1 MLTVLP
7 AVRYNRQNKISPLDV
22 KQGVIMDDNERMN
35 EGIVEQQGN
44 NEEKTFTQDEVNEIV
59 RRRLARERMKNG
71 SEEYSGTD
79 RERSLEERELHLMA
93 REKLFNEGL
102 PSQLADILKY
112 SDEKSLDAALT
123 VIKKLNIESEAPKAK
138 SWGQRHS
145 GGGNQF
151 TEATKIREAMGLN
164 HK

>member
-1 MLTVLP
+1 M
-7 AVRYNRQNKISPLDV
+7 
-22 KQGVIMDDNERMN
+22 GDNERMN
-35 EGIVEQQGN
+35 EGTVDQQEH

-59 RRRLARERMKNG
+59 KKRLARERMKNG
-71 SEEYSGTD
+71 SDEDPGMD

-93 REKLFNEGL
+93 REKLFDEGL

-112 SDEKSLDAALT
+112 SDEKSLEAALK
-123 VIKKLNIESEAPKAK
+123 VIKGLNFGSEAPKAQ

-145 GGGNQF
+145 SGGKNN
-151 TEATKIREAMGLN
+151 TEAARIRDAMGLN